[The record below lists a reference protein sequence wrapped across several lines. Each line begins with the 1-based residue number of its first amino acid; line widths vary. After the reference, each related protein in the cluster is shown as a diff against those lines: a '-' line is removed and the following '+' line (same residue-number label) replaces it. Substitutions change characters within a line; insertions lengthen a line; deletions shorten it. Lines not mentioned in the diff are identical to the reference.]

1 MEGFRT
7 AFDAKTGLRAP
18 EESDV
23 QTGLNRTLVC
33 LLILTAVLLT
43 RFSWAPSYLSTDTVN
58 LAYALES
65 FDPVRHQPQPPGY
78 PFFVA
83 FARLVHWFSPTA
95 EVTFWIVSVLLT
107 FLAASATYSV
117 ALRMFGGWAA
127 ISATILFLLNPVLW
141 FTRLRSPLRPAL
153 ALFSALV
160 AYCAWR
166 AWNGDRRFVLWGAV
180 ALGLGSGF
188 RPDLLAY
195 LLPLWVVSA
204 WRAAQS
210 WRAVATG
217 GVIVAAFCAAWLYP
231 VVLATG
237 GIGETVQ
244 LAKSYVLEQSSKDSL
259 LFSQKE
265 DWLRPVSRLVVWNG
279 LGVIG
284 WVWVPVLFFRKIQKA
299 VHGRAGFLVVWL
311 LPGLVVQA
319 LFHIASP
326 GHTLFATPVW
336 CIAGGY
342 ALAAAGRFRDALL
355 AIAITI
361 NVALFLNVVPLGE
374 APPSDATRWEKIW
387 TRLSNA
393 VAYGTF
399 ETSIDRLRWWDERAE
414 VTLQE
419 LRKFSVT
426 DRPAVIVA
434 LNGTE
439 TEFDF
444 MNWRVASYYMD
455 EPMVVLM
462 DNLPPGAPGRVRWTQ
477 GKETRFQHEG
487 DAIQI
492 PASARIVWIL
502 FRDGKFQREVEK
514 VLPLQSGRYVAY
526 SDLPDSQSPFEVA
539 GFKFAPGAKHPGR
552 LSAGLT
558 H

>member
-1 MEGFRT
+1 MEGS
-7 AFDAKTGLRAP
+7 RAEFHEAGFCSP
-18 EESDV
+18 EDRGEYTV
-23 QTGLNRTLVC
+23 LNRTMVC

-43 RFSWAPSYLSTDTVN
+43 RFSWAPSFLSTDTVN

-83 FARLVHWFSPTA
+83 FARVVHWFSPTA
-95 EVTFWIVSVLLT
+95 EVTFWVVSVLLT
-107 FLAASATYSV
+107 FLAVSATYWV

-127 ISATILFLLNPVLW
+127 ISAAILFLLNPVLW
-141 FTRLRSPLRPAL
+141 FTRLRSPLRPSL

-180 ALGLGSGF
+180 ALGVGSGF

-195 LLPLWVVSA
+195 LLPLWAVSA
-204 WRAAQS
+204 WRATQS
-210 WRAVATG
+210 WGQVAAG
-217 GVIVAAFCAAWLYP
+217 GVVIVAFCAVWLFP

-237 GIGETVQ
+237 GIEATVQ

-259 LFSQKE
+259 LFSQKQ
-265 DWLRPVSRLVVWNG
+265 DWFRPLSRMVVWNG
-279 LGVIG
+279 MGVIG
-284 WVWVPVLFFRKIQKA
+284 WAWVPVLFF
-299 VHGRAGFLVVWL
+299 GRIRRGMRGTAGFLVVWL
-311 LPGLVVQA
+311 LPGLVAQA

-342 ALAAAGRFRDALL
+342 VLSTAGRFRDAVL

-361 NVALFLNVVPLGE
+361 NVGLFLNAVPLGE
-374 APPSDATRWEKIW
+374 APRTDATRWEKLW
-387 TRLSNA
+387 VRLSNA

-399 ETSIDRLRWWDERAE
+399 ETSMDRLRWWDESTE

-419 LRKFSVT
+419 LRQFSAT
-426 DRPAVIVA
+426 KRPTVIVA
-434 LNGTE
+434 LNGTD

-444 MNWRVASYYMD
+444 MNWRVASYYTD
-455 EPMVVLM
+455 EPLIVLM
-462 DNLPPGAPGRVRWTQ
+462 DNLPLGSAGRVRWTR
-477 GKETRFQHEG
+477 GKEVQFQPEG
-487 DAIQI
+487 GAIPI
-492 PASARIVWIL
+492 PASARILWIL
-502 FRDGKFQREVEK
+502 LRDGKFQREIEK
-514 VLPLQSGRYVAY
+514 VLPVRTGRYIAY
-526 SDLPDSQSPFEVA
+526 SDLPDSQPPFEVG
-539 GFKFAPGAKHPGR
+539 GFEFAPDPKQRGR
-552 LSAGLT
+552 LSAGQT
-558 H
+558 R

>member
-1 MEGFRT
+1 M
-7 AFDAKTGLRAP
+7 
-18 EESDV
+18 
-23 QTGLNRTLVC
+23 VC

-43 RFSWAPSYLSTDTVN
+43 RFSWTPLFLSTDTVN

-65 FDPVRHQPQPPGY
+65 FDPAHHQPHPPGY

-83 FARLVHWFSPTA
+83 FARVVHWFSPAA

-107 FLAASATYSV
+107 LLAASAAYSL
-117 ALRMFGGWAA
+117 ALRMFGAWAA
-127 ISATILFLLNPVLW
+127 IAATILFLLNPVLW

-180 ALGLGSGF
+180 ALGVGSGF

-204 WRAAQS
+204 WRATHSRKQ
-210 WRAVATG
+210 VATG
-217 GVIVAAFCAAWLYP
+217 AVVIGALCVVWLSP

-237 GIGETVQ
+237 GIAETAQ
-244 LAKSYVLEQSSKDSL
+244 MAKGYVLEQSSKDSL

-265 DWLRPVSRLVVWNG
+265 DWLRPVSRLAVWNG
-279 LGVIG
+279 LSVIG
-284 WVWVPVLFFRKIQKA
+284 WAWVAVLFFGKVQRALRGK
-299 VHGRAGFLVVWL
+299 AGFLAVWL
-311 LPGLVVQA
+311 LPGLAIQA
-319 LFHIASP
+319 LFHIAAP

-342 ALAAAGRFRDALL
+342 VLANAGRLRDAFL

-361 NVALFLNVVPLGE
+361 NVALFLNVIPLGE
-374 APPSDATRWEKIW
+374 PPRADATRLEKIW

-399 ETSIDRLRWWDERAE
+399 ETSIDRLRWWDEE
-414 VTLQE
+414 TETSLQE
-419 LRKFSVT
+419 LRQFSAT
-426 DRPAVIVA
+426 ERPTVIIA

-444 MNWRVASYYMD
+444 MNWRVANYYMD
-455 EPMVVLM
+455 EPVIVLM
-462 DNLPPGAPGRVRWTQ
+462 DNLPAGSAGRVRWTR
-477 GKETRFQHEG
+477 GKEIQFQREG
-487 DAIQI
+487 SAIPI
-492 PASARIVWIL
+492 PASARILWIL
-502 FRDGKFQREVEK
+502 FRNGKFQREIER
-514 VLPLQSGRYVAY
+514 VLPVQAGRYIAY
-526 SDLPDSQSPFEVA
+526 SDLPDSQSPFEID
-539 GFKFAPGAKHPGR
+539 GFAFVPEPRQPGR
-552 LSAGLT
+552 LSAGLAP
-558 H
+558 